1 MIIDENRKRGFLR
14 AGVSLGF
21 HGFSCLNPVTEQWE
35 GFDIELARA
44 VSSAVLGDKD
54 FIEFIPLS
62 SSERFEALQNNRIDI
77 GTYNSSITLSRE
89 ITDKVFFTHPMLYDG
104 EGLLARKSEKDEKTS
119 TWESLLF
126 RCPRI
131 AALKGSTSHEN
142 LIRFFQARNLKFDI
156 HLHKSPKDACQSYDD
171 EECDMFCLDRYLLA
185 GAQTTLKEPYNHEIL
200 PYVISREA
208 MAPFV
213 NDSDP
218 QWRSVTTWV
227 MRTLIEA
234 ESLEINSH
242 NIDKYDQDKKSN
254 EYQFINPPESIL
266 KYLRLKNNYVKSV
279 IKSVGNYGEIF
290 DRTLGVNSGINA
302 PRRENRP
309 WGHGGMLWC
318 PNFI

>member
-1 MIIDENRKRGFLR
+1 MIIDEIRNRGYLR
-14 AGVSLGF
+14 AGVILGF
-21 HGFSCLNPVTEQWE
+21 HGFSSLNPTTDEWE

-44 VSSAVLGDKD
+44 VSAAVLGEEDC
-54 FIEFIPLS
+54 IEFIPLS
-62 SSERFEALQNNRIDI
+62 SSERLEALQNNRIDI
-77 GTYNSSITLSRE
+77 GTYNASITLSRE
-89 ITDKVFFTHPMLYDG
+89 ITDKVYFTHPMLYDG

-119 TWESLLF
+119 TWENLLS
-126 RCPRI
+126 RYPRI

-142 LIRFFQARNLKFDI
+142 LIRFFQTRNLKFDI
-156 HLHKSPKDACQSYDD
+156 HLHESPKDARQSYDD
-171 EECDMFCLDRYLLA
+171 GECDMFCLDRYLLA
-185 GAQTTLKEPYNHEIL
+185 GAQTALKEPYNHEIL

-218 QWRSVTTWV
+218 QWRSVTTWI

-234 ESLEINSH
+234 ESLGIESH
-242 NIDKYDQDKKSN
+242 NVDKYNQDKN
-254 EYQFINPPESIL
+254 YEYQFLNLPDSIL
-266 KYLRLKNNYVKSV
+266 KYLRLKNNYIRSV

-290 DRTLGVNSGINA
+290 DRTLGINSGINA

-309 WGHGGMLWC
+309 WQHGGMLWC